1 MRSPFWS
8 QQAVVRV
15 FIYIHAARVT
25 TESSLTTTTM
35 PETNDRDKERE
46 EKIRTGA
53 YEQEIANQPKLD
65 LSLKEG
71 QKISIKLPS
80 RT

>member
-1 MRSPFWS
+1 
-8 QQAVVRV
+8 
-15 FIYIHAARVT
+15 
-25 TESSLTTTTM
+25 M